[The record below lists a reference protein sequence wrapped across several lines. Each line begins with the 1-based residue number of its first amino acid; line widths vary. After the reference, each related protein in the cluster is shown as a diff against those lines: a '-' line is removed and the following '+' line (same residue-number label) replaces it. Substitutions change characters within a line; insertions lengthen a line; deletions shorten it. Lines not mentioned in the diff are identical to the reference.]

1 MVYIFQRLRLT
12 GSHPFQEP
20 SDSCCVYNFCH
31 AHTGDVLEQCF
42 QHCFTSMPSRHVE
55 GKHCTV
61 NRAPLFKCCTSLQG
75 LGGCA
80 AGQSQM
86 NYHVHLVAT
95 ANENLLFPK
104 VQIPIQRLRLTGS
117 HPFQEPSDSCC
128 VYNFCHAHTGDV
140 LEQCFQHCFTSMPS
154 RHVEGK
160 HCTVN
165 RAPLFKC
172 CTSHSSTHSAEF
184 SPKTVKTKSSSFRN
198 DASVTL

>member
-1 MVYIFQRLRLT
+1 MFSFLDLTVSTCFKHLDDQHIYLKCSAISLNNRWLHGSTHIYVLTYIYMYVYIF
-12 GSHPFQEP
+12 
-20 SDSCCVYNFCH
+20 
-31 AHTGDVLEQCF
+31 
-42 QHCFTSMPSRHVE
+42 
-55 GKHCTV
+55 
-61 NRAPLFKCCTSLQG
+61 
-75 LGGCA
+75 
-80 AGQSQM
+80 
-86 NYHVHLVAT
+86 
-95 ANENLLFPK
+95 
-104 VQIPIQRLRLTGS
+104 QRLRLTGS